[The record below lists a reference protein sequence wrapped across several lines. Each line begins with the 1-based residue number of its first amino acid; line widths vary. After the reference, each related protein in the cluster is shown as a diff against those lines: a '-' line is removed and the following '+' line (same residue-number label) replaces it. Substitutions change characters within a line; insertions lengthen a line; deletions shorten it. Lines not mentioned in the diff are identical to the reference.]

1 MIGIQV
7 DMVRI
12 AALFAALAAS
22 LSAYAAEASALGS
35 CELASIQR
43 APTSSEGLAQMR
55 PTPPNPV
62 NCVAGVPLMVDDKTT
77 IWRCVIDHPEGEDS
91 YIREWSDAIL
101 LVQEGKWTRA
111 WRDTVMAGRYDAFQV
126 LTADLDADGR
136 PERILATWNAQGNG
150 LGVSHWTVQIFDGDW
165 SLIGQYEDV
174 QDWGPSS
181 VVTAPP
187 FRAGCD
193 LALSEYVEAADTGIM
208 ELQVRFARMVAG
220 RMVRASDRA
229 PLHKRLTTAFEQERV
244 RHYERDG
251 RGLEGDIAAWLR
263 R

>member
-1 MIGIQV
+1 
-7 DMVRI
+7 MVRI

-22 LSAYAAEASALGS
+22 MSAYAVEASALAS
-35 CELASIQR
+35 CGLASIQR
-43 APTSSEGLAQMR
+43 APTDPQGLAQMQ

-62 NCVAGVPLMVDDKTT
+62 NCVAGVPLVVDDKTT
-77 IWRCVIDHPEGEDS
+77 IWRCVIDHPEEEDS
-91 YIREWSDAIL
+91 YIREWSDAVL
-101 LVQEGKWTRA
+101 LVQEGKWMRA
-111 WRDTVMAGRYDAFQV
+111 WRDTVMAGRHDAFHV

-150 LGVSHWTVQIFDGDW
+150 LGVNHWTVQVFDDDW

-181 VVTAPP
+181 VVMAPP

-193 LALSEYVEAADTGIM
+193 LALSQYVEAADTGTT

-229 PLHKRLTTAFEQERV
+229 PLHRRLTTAFEQERV
-244 RHYERDG
+244 KHYERDG
-251 RGLEGDIAAWLR
+251 SGVEGDITAWLQR
-263 R
+263 